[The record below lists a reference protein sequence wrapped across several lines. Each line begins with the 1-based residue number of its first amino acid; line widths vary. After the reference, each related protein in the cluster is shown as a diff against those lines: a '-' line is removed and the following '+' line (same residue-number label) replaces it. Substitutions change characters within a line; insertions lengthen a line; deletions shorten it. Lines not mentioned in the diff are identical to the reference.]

1 MPYVSNT
8 VTLTCAVFVANSDI
22 TTEFM
27 WSRVDRELPPSASIG
42 SVETGLF
49 TRQNTL
55 TLSPLAQSDS
65 GEYRCQVTIS
75 ISPDAGNI
83 PTRTLDASHELTV
96 LSECVTPNPFPF
108 TAPFSL
114 PSNPSFT
121 ARFCL

>member
-8 VTLTCAVFVANSDI
+8 VTLTCAVFLANSDI

-27 WSRVDRELPPSASIG
+27 LSRVGGELPPSASIG

-49 TRQNTL
+49 TRENTL

-75 ISPDAGNI
+75 TSPGAGTI
-83 PTRTLDASHELTV
+83 PTATLDESDVLTV

-108 TAPFSL
+108 TVPFSL